1 MSKSVY
7 EIWLSWQNGK
17 EKFQLPINPPTLD
30 ISNPSRNERVELA
43 KFGEITILQ
52 EPAAK
57 TFTFSSFFPAMW
69 SPLCEVRS
77 TKLSLPWNYVKRM
90 EIWKESQ
97 LPIRLVVTGTPIN
110 YAVSIEDFS
119 LKEGEGDVGDIYF
132 DLVLTEY
139 PFVSPR
145 KIDLKKKTPTKGN
158 VARPSVKPKPKTH
171 TVKKNENLGAI
182 AKLIYKNSGDWK
194 KIWNANKDMLI
205 KRDRRNIKQPGRW
218 IYPGQVLKLP

>member
-1 MSKSVY
+1 MSKSAY

-17 EKFQLPINPPTLD
+17 EKFQLPVNPPSLD
-30 ISNPSRNERVELA
+30 ISNPSRNERVDLA

-57 TFTFSSFFPAMW
+57 TFSFSSFFPAQW

-77 TKLSLPWNYVKRM
+77 TKMSLPWNYVKRL

-97 LPIRLVVTGTPIN
+97 LPIRLTVTGTPIN
-110 YAVSIEDFS
+110 YAVSIEDFPYR
-119 LKEGEGDVGDIYF
+119 EGEGDVGDIYF

-145 KIDLKKKTPTKGN
+145 KIDTKKKTPTKGN
-158 VARPSVKPKPKTH
+158 VARPDTKPKAKTH
-171 TVKKNENLGAI
+171 TVKKDDTLWSI
-182 AKLIYKNSGDWK
+182 AKIEYKNSLEWK
-194 KIWNANKDMLI
+194 KIWNANKEALI
-205 KRDRRNIKQPGRW
+205 KRDKRNVKQPGHW
-218 IYPGQVLKLP
+218 IHPGTVLKLP

>member
-1 MSKSVY
+1 MSKSAY

-17 EKFQLPINPPTLD
+17 EKFQLPVNPPSLD
-30 ISNPSRNERVELA
+30 ISNPSRNERVDLA

-57 TFTFSSFFPAMW
+57 TFSFSSFFPAHW

-77 TKLSLPWNYVKRM
+77 TKMSLPWSYVKRM
-90 EIWKESQ
+90 EAWKESK

-119 LKEGEGDVGDIYF
+119 LKEGDGDVGDIYF

-139 PFVSPR
+139 VFVSPR
-145 KIDLKKKTPTKGN
+145 KIDTKKKAPTKGN
-158 VARPSVKPKPKTH
+158 VARPSTKAKPKTH
-171 TVKKNENLGAI
+171 VVKKNETLWAI
-182 AKLIYKNSGDWK
+182 AKLVYNNSAEWK
-194 KIWNANKDMLI
+194 KIWNVNKDMLI
-205 KRDRRNIKQPGRW
+205 KRDRRNIKQPGHW
-218 IYPGQVLKLP
+218 IYPGQKLNLP